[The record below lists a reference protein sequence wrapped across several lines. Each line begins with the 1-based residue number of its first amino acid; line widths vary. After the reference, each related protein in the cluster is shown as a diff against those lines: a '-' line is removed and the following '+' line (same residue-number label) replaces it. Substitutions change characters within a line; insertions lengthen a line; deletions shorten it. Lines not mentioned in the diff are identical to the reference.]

1 MAAVSASAV
10 TILEVQY
17 NKGASGR
24 RQRTVRATV
33 VLSSQ
38 GDDTDYIPTS
48 LFKLNAAKEV
58 SAFVK
63 SDNSAVYPGAPSYD
77 GSKIY
82 VVDSH
87 APATVTGTFRVSVT
101 GTY

>member
-1 MAAVSASAV
+1 MATVASSAV
-10 TILEVQY
+10 TINDVQY
-17 NKGASGR
+17 VAGASGR
-24 RQRTVRATV
+24 KLKQVKATL
-33 VLSSQ
+33 VLAAQ
-38 GDDTDYIPTS
+38 GDDTDTITVAM
-48 LFKLNAAKEV
+48 LKLVAAREC

-63 SDNSAVYPGAPSYD
+63 SDNSAVYPGACSYD

-87 APATVTGTFRVSVT
+87 APAAVTGTFRVTVT